1 MGIKG
6 FTPTEPFNF
15 THGNIAQSDV
25 TDTTHFPSL
34 AELNADLF
42 DWHPGKE
49 EALAADVALCIEL
62 DVVATDLT
70 AQPHR
75 NSAPALVLPRV
86 PDMSNLT
93 SQLFLSDD
101 KLFLSLTKSRDQL
114 LPNGTWPK

>member
-70 AQPHR
+70 AQPPP
-75 NSAPALVLPRV
+75 NPVPTLASPRV
-86 PDMSNLT
+86 PDISDLT
-93 SQLFLSDD
+93 SQLFASDN
-101 KLFLSLTKSRDQL
+101 KLFFISHKILGSTI
-114 LPNGTWPK
+114 TE